1 MFQNFNISNFNFNVK
16 VGGHTIISK
25 SVTLRTLLAFSHITL
40 HERISAPPEPM
51 AHFKCTLL
59 KFLLVRC
66 MKRIKKSSR
75 GLEWRFRKFD

>member
-1 MFQNFNISNFNFNVK
+1 MFQNFNINTFNFNVK

-40 HERISAPPEPM
+40 HARISAPPEPM

-66 MKRIKKSSR
+66 IKRLKKNSW
-75 GLEWRFRKFD
+75 GMGW